1 MVKKLTAFL
10 LLMMLTL
17 TLALADSQVQ
27 DDAGLFTADE
37 IAEISA
43 ICDRI
48 ESAFQVDMFVL
59 TSQDV
64 PSGQTT
70 AYADDYFDYNGLGM
84 GDDRAGMLY
93 LIDMHNRQC
102 WISTRGVM
110 IDYITDER
118 EEGIL
123 DAGWDEM
130 LDKEYGQSVIK
141 VLKQTEKYLKQ
152 GRTSGQF
159 RYDEVTGRRLT
170 ELYEP
175 ENMLTGMEILIAV
188 IAGLAVMGIFIAS
201 VSGKYNLK
209 GSTYS
214 YDLNGL
220 ASVKLSR
227 NDSHFVREHVT
238 RVKHPDPPSSS
249 HGGSSHGSG
258 THVSSSGATHGGG
271 GRSF

>member
-1 MVKKLTAFL
+1 
-10 LLMMLTL
+10 
-17 TLALADSQVQ
+17 
-27 DDAGLFTADE
+27 
-37 IAEISA
+37 
-43 ICDRI
+43 
-48 ESAFQVDMFVL
+48 
-59 TSQDV
+59 
-64 PSGQTT
+64 
-70 AYADDYFDYNGLGM
+70 
-84 GDDRAGMLY
+84 
-93 LIDMHNRQC
+93 
-102 WISTRGVM
+102 
-110 IDYITDER
+110 
-118 EEGIL
+118 
-123 DAGWDEM
+123 M

-220 ASVKLSR
+220 ANVKLSR